1 MARRGPRPSPS
12 AIVGRAM
19 DLAARLG
26 RCQLLVVTGKGGVG
40 KTAVAASLGRL
51 LAAAGRRVLVLE
63 VDPRE
68 NVHQMLAVAPSGGAI
83 VAAGPRLWVQN
94 LKPGQVLDEIV
105 RERLKVEMLAR
116 RVLASPIYEQFS
128 AGAPGLKELA
138 ILGHALRL
146 LRRAAP
152 AGHAGDGGW
161 HAADGG
167 WHAAATAPALDVVVL
182 DAPATG
188 HGVRLL
194 MAPRLVSE
202 VIGSG
207 PFGALAG
214 ELAGFVADPAR
225 CGIVVVTQAEEM
237 PVEEALELRQALA
250 DQLGRQPELLV
261 VNGLFPPLPAGLDG
275 PAAAEPP
282 DALAALLA
290 PERRQARAKA
300 GAARGKKA
308 SRAAAGDAPEAPR
321 AAAAA
326 VAHTPPTSEVLSFW
340 RHRRLLNERELERL
354 ANWWEGPRVELPQL
368 ALERGPA
375 LTAAL
380 QRLLAAALAVSGGAG
395 AKGGGPAPG
404 GASPGAV
411 GA

>member
-146 LRRAAP
+146 LRRAGP
-152 AGHAGDGGW
+152 AGHAADGVRNTADGVWNTADGGW

-167 WHAAATAPALDVVVL
+167 WNAAAGAPALDVVVL

-321 AAAAA
+321 AATAAA
-326 VAHTPPTSEVLSFW
+326 AHTPPTSEVLSFW

-380 QRLLAAALAVSGGAG
+380 QRLLAAALAAEGA
-395 AKGGGPAPG
+395 
-404 GASPGAV
+404 
-411 GA
+411 

>member
-1 MARRGPRPSPS
+1 
-12 AIVGRAM
+12 M

-68 NVHQMLAVAPSGGAI
+68 NVHQMLGVAPSGGAI

-146 LRRAAP
+146 LRRAGP
-152 AGHAGDGGW
+152 ADAVNGGFGKE
-161 HAADGG
+161 A
-167 WHAAATAPALDVVVL
+167 APALDLVVL

-261 VNGLFPPLPAGLDG
+261 VNGLFPPLPPGLDG
-275 PAAAEPP
+275 PAPAEPP
-282 DALAALLA
+282 DALDALL
-290 PERRQARAKA
+290 PPQRRQARAKE
-300 GAARGKKA
+300 GAARGRK
-308 SRAAAGDAPEAPR
+308 APR
-321 AAAAA
+321 AAAKDAA
-326 VAHTPPTSEVLSFW
+326 EAVQAAAPAAAYTPPTSEMLSFW
-340 RHRRLLNERELERL
+340 RHRRRLNERELERL
-354 ANWWEGPRVELPQL
+354 ANWWDGPRVELPQL
-368 ALERGPA
+368 AIERGPA

-380 QRLLAAALAVSGGAG
+380 QRLLAVAEGA
-395 AKGGGPAPG
+395 
-404 GASPGAV
+404 
-411 GA
+411 